1 MNPFQIPF
9 EVSSSATY
17 IVGSK
22 NFFLHRI
29 VKLSSPNLNYILIL
43 GSVILYTDMFLIVF
57 YYTGF
62 DKLAK
67 QTALC
72 NVCTFLLY
80 NTTSLIYLYIVCHL
94 VSFIW
99 ICTLFLCNIGKV
111 WKSLLHLFQSKYEE
125 KGQYA

>member
-9 EVSSSATY
+9 EVSSSAMHYTC
-17 IVGSK
+17 SK
-22 NFFLHRI
+22 KFFLHRI

-43 GSVILYTDMFLIVF
+43 GSVILYTDLFLIVF

-72 NVCTFLLY
+72 NVCILCS
-80 NTTSLIYLYIVCHL
+80 NTT
-94 VSFIW
+94 
-99 ICTLFLCNIGKV
+99 
-111 WKSLLHLFQSKYEE
+111 
-125 KGQYA
+125 

>member
-9 EVSSSATY
+9 EVSSSAMHY
-17 IVGSK
+17 IYLFK
-22 NFFLHRI
+22 NFSLHRI

-72 NVCTFLLY
+72 NVCIFLL
-80 NTTSLIYLYIVCHL
+80 
-94 VSFIW
+94 
-99 ICTLFLCNIGKV
+99 
-111 WKSLLHLFQSKYEE
+111 
-125 KGQYA
+125 

>member
-9 EVSSSATY
+9 KVSSSATY
-17 IVGSK
+17 IMGSK

-72 NVCTFLLY
+72 NVCTFLL
-80 NTTSLIYLYIVCHL
+80 
-94 VSFIW
+94 
-99 ICTLFLCNIGKV
+99 
-111 WKSLLHLFQSKYEE
+111 
-125 KGQYA
+125 